1 MRTFVLFMSLALASP
16 AAAQSVRA
24 GIDAWQRGDAAKA
37 VAIWR
42 PLADKGDADAL
53 YNMGQAYKLGRGVPL
68 NLSRAQS
75 YYQRAA
81 EKGHTEAQAS
91 LGLLLFQNGD
101 RTAALRWLK
110 PASDAG
116 EPRAQLIYG
125 TALFNG
131 DGVPVDLVRA
141 YALVSRAAAQGLEPA
156 RTTLSEMDQL
166 IPAPQRQQGLAL
178 ARQLS
183 TPQRPSRASTPVR
196 TAARTAP
203 APVVRPAAPAGSW
216 RIQLGAFSQRGAAE
230 ALYGRLS
237 GTLGG
242 RPMVLVPSG
251 TMTRLQVG
259 PYATRT
265 EAAAA
270 CRALSARGQAC
281 FPVPAR

>member
-116 EPRAQLIYG
+116 EPVWNRRAPPCPRWI
-125 TALFNG
+125 
-131 DGVPVDLVRA
+131 
-141 YALVSRAAAQGLEPA
+141 S
-156 RTTLSEMDQL
+156 
-166 IPAPQRQQGLAL
+166 
-178 ARQLS
+178 
-183 TPQRPSRASTPVR
+183 
-196 TAARTAP
+196 
-203 APVVRPAAPAGSW
+203 
-216 RIQLGAFSQRGAAE
+216 
-230 ALYGRLS
+230 
-237 GTLGG
+237 
-242 RPMVLVPSG
+242 
-251 TMTRLQVG
+251 
-259 PYATRT
+259 
-265 EAAAA
+265 
-270 CRALSARGQAC
+270 
-281 FPVPAR
+281 